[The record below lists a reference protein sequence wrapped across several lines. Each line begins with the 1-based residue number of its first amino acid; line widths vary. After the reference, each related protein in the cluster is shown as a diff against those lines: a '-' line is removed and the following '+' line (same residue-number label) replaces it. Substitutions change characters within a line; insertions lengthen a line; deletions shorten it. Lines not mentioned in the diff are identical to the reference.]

1 MPSLAFRWFQL
12 QMTQQYLREE
22 IYPPAEVRA
31 YLMDRKP
38 VDKVPYAIGGARQSA
53 SIIHLDECNFFQA
66 IIESSV
72 PILVDFWAPWSG
84 PCRIIAPV
92 LDEIAEEQ
100 GENVKIAKVNVD
112 EWPSLSSRF
121 GIRNIPTLLFFKGGE
136 LKDQVVGLASKA
148 ELLSR
153 LKALQ

>member
-1 MPSLAFRWFQL
+1 
-12 QMTQQYLREE
+12 
-22 IYPPAEVRA
+22 
-31 YLMDRKP
+31 MDRKL
-38 VDKVPYAIGGARQSA
+38 VDKVPDAIGRARQSA
-53 SIIHLDECNFFQA
+53 SIIHLDESNFVQA

-72 PILVDFWAPWSG
+72 PILVDFWASWCG

-100 GENVKIAKVNVD
+100 GENAKIAKVNVD

-121 GIRNIPTLLFFKGGE
+121 GIRDIPTFLFFKGGE
-136 LKDQVVGLASKA
+136 VNDQMVGLASKA